1 MKSMHGN
8 NPKARTKQKELEVYR
23 WLEEDGVRFEFQHH
37 LPFRACGLES
47 ETCRAFVDFAI
58 YTFWGV
64 IILEIDEEQHRW
76 RDPSCDVRRDLDIAA
91 SIALGSAHK
100 IVLVHYSPDVFF
112 VNGEPVRVPK
122 RTRRVQLLALLD
134 RLREEEPEQPFER
147 LYLYY
152 DVDSPI
158 STLPSVARH
167 WEPAA
172 RELSRVYNDMDV
184 VSDSS
189 INV

>member
-1 MKSMHGN
+1 MRSRHGDE
-8 NPKARTKQKELEVYR
+8 PKARTKQKELEVYQ
-23 WLEEDGVRFEFQHH
+23 WLEEDGVQFDYQAH

-64 IILEIDEEQHRW
+64 IILEVDELQHRW
-76 RDPSCDVRRDLDIAA
+76 QDPSCDVRRDLDVYAA
-91 SIALGSAHK
+91 IALGSAHK
-100 IVLVHYSPDVFF
+100 VVLVRMNPDGFSV
-112 VNGEPVRVPK
+112 GGKPVRVPK
-122 RTRRVQLLALLD
+122 RSRRVQLLALLD

-147 LYLYY
+147 LFLYF

-158 STLPSVARH
+158 SALPSVARH

-172 RELSRVYNDMDV
+172 GELSRVYNDMDV